1 MIEVIK
7 YNIMRYH
14 GLPLII
20 IGIFPAVILDLF
32 LFQDLTTVLVVPLVS
47 LNHPYFDMTSK
58 DLVGTGFKTID
69 QSLPLSFNKIWFA
82 QLLSILILSSLFF
95 LIYLP
100 MIVYLGY
107 DFFQTLDKIIF
118 NWLIG
123 YSIVFTL
130 GKWILFKLKS
140 FALIL
145 LSLISLFGIAV
156 FIFNQSEIF
165 EMLQNAIGI
174 EQNNPLMVLVYII
187 LMLFLIAEDYFISYL
202 NRNKIV
208 GLS

>member
-140 FALIL
+140 FAHIF
-145 LSLISLFGIAV
+145 LSLICLTGMSF
-156 FIFNQSEIF
+156 FIFERSIIF
-165 EMLQNAIGI
+165 QKLQNVTDFNRYDPI
-174 EQNNPLMVLVYII
+174 
-187 LMLFLIAEDYFISYL
+187 MLSIYFIPFAILIVVDYLISYKNK
-202 NRNKIV
+202 NRLV
-208 GLS
+208 SWL